1 MSDNTQSDK
10 SQGLLDSIK
19 DVVSNLAETV
29 KDTAS
34 TVAETVKDYVTI
46 PPNQIADDESGKK
59 EGQEFLDKTSK
70 DTESNAQQVFDN
82 TQGISKDTTLPI
94 GEKILEKGKE
104 FVDKASHFVHDA
116 KESILD
122 KGHQIS
128 DKAGDLFQ
136 GTKDTISGAGQQI
149 SDKASNLYQ
158 GAKDTIAEKGQQI
171 SEKASDLT
179 QTAKDFI
186 APVKETL
193 ADATRGIAEMSTNA
207 ETAPHEDLSAPF
219 DPHAEY
225 ALDSKQ
231 RAAELGQAVEQP
243 VVKDFD
249 QLIKEMAAQ
258 NLNPD
263 LK

>member
-1 MSDNTQSDK
+1 MSDNTQGERP
-10 SQGLLDSIK
+10 QGLLDSIK

-29 KDTAS
+29 KETAS
-34 TVAETVKDYVTI
+34 TVADTVKDYVTI
-46 PPNQIADDESGKK
+46 PANQVADDESDKK
-59 EGQEFLDKTSK
+59 EGEQFLDQSNRA
-70 DTESNAQQVFDN
+70 TESNAQQVFDN
-82 TQGISKDTTLPI
+82 TQGTTLPL
-94 GEKILEKGKE
+94 GEKIIEKGKE
-104 FVDKASHFVHDA
+104 FMDKASTFVHDA
-116 KESILD
+116 KESIAD

-136 GTKDTISGAGQQI
+136 GTKDTIVDTSHQI
-149 SDKASNLYQ
+149 SDKASSLYQ
-158 GAKDTIAEKGQQI
+158 GAKETIVEKGQQI
-171 SEKASDLT
+171 SEKASTLG

-186 APVKETL
+186 APAKEVL
-193 ADATRGIAEMSTNA
+193 ADARRGIAEMSTNA
-207 ETAPHEDLSAPF
+207 ETAPHENFAAPF

-231 RAAELGQAVEQP
+231 RAAELGQPIEQP

-258 NLNPD
+258 NINPD